1 MAYTF
6 TKNYDNMILALM
18 GYFSSTSGVLSES
31 SYLDDTTVVSKRFN
45 AGSKTSTSAYFG
57 KSTFAAID
65 QSGYNSYYNFI
76 NNYALTVCDGTGSVN
91 YYDYQINSGS
101 TIIYSGFDTSGLNQT
116 SNDYDLKLSQ
126 SVTPV
131 SLTENGKQYIKVTF
145 QLRNDGTT
153 NKTIGEICFAP
164 RCRESSQSI
173 SGGNR
178 FLFYHEILDNP
189 VTLTPGEFFTYENK
203 IELPNFRPNKPSA

>member
-1 MAYTF
+1 MYTF
-6 TKNYDNMILALM
+6 TKNYDNMTLALM

-45 AGSKTSTSAYFG
+45 AGSSTSTSAYFG

-76 NNYALTVCDGTGSVN
+76 NGYALTVGDGTGTPG
-91 YYDYQINSGS
+91 YYDYKMFTGS
-101 TIIYSGFDTSGLNQT
+101 NIVYSGFDLSGSNTT
-116 SNDYDLKLSQ
+116 SNNYDLKLSQ
-126 SVTPV
+126 NVTPV

-153 NKTIGEICFAP
+153 NKTISEICFAP
-164 RCRESSQSI
+164 RCRESSQGI
-173 SGGNR
+173 SNGNR
-178 FLFYHEILDNP
+178 FLFYHEVLDNP
-189 VTLTPGEFFTYENK
+189 VTLAPGDFFNYENK